1 MPISR
6 RTQILIEPYQ
16 QLRFGLIFILINIV
30 FAALMCSVFGYF
42 LWDIYE
48 AISEYFKLDPSQK
61 TMAAEKFIRPL
72 LMGLGVVALFVATTL
87 FTSARYTHQIY
98 GPLVSIRR
106 FLDELL
112 SGQKPNPIRLRKTDQ
127 LHDIADRLN
136 NIAGLIGPPKW
147 EDSKDKIVRF
157 LNDLIEGK
165 EVKALRLSESDPL
178 KAIADKLNKLSKS

>member
-30 FAALMCSVFGYF
+30 FAALICSVFGYF

-61 TMAAEKFIRPL
+61 TMTAEKFLWPL
-72 LMGLGVVALFVATTL
+72 LMGLGVVALFVVTTL

-112 SGQKPNPIRLRKTDQ
+112 SSKKPDPIRLRKTDQ
-127 LHDIADRLN
+127 LHDLADRLN
-136 NIAGLIGPPKW
+136 NLAGLIGPPKW
-147 EDSKDKIVRF
+147 EYSQDKIVRF
-157 LNDLIEGK
+157 LDDLIEGR
-165 EVKALRLSESDPL
+165 EVKVLRLSESDPL
-178 KAIADKLNKLSKS
+178 KVIGDRLNKLAKF